1 VNEDE
6 LAAKLIAEQFQHV
19 IDLMKSEQRM
29 IEERL
34 IRLEKASEDH
44 EQRLRQLT
52 DSATQFKVLAGLST
66 GGGLL
71 SLIALARAILGN

>member
-1 VNEDE
+1 MNEDE

-34 IRLEKASEDH
+34 IRLEKASEDY

>member
-1 VNEDE
+1 MNEDE

-29 IEERL
+29 MEERL
-34 IRLEKASEDH
+34 RRLEKASEDY